1 MKWYHLASIALLVCF
16 AGGLIYSANHYS
28 GLYES
33 QKQET
38 KSEKKRADD
47 AESLAQQ
54 RLDTIN
60 DMQVRQRN
68 VAALDAK
75 YTGELADARSENER
89 LRADI
94 ATGKRKLQLNA
105 TCSKGDSSTASSL
118 GDGESPRLT
127 VDAELNYFRL
137 RDGIA
142 TITKQVNYLQ
152 DYIRQQCLK

>member
-1 MKWYHLASIALLVCF
+1 MKWYHQVFIALFVVCL
-16 AGGLIYSANHYS
+16 AGGLIWSANHYH
-28 GLYES
+28 GKYEA
-33 QKQET
+33 
-38 KSEKKRADD
+38 EKKRADS

-60 DMQVRQRN
+60 DMQVRQRD

-75 YTGELADARSENER
+75 YTGELADAKSENER

-94 ATGKRKLQLNA
+94 ATGKRKLQLSA
-105 TCSKGDSSTASSL
+105 TCSKDDSTTASSL

-127 VDAELNYFRL
+127 ADAELNYFRL

-142 TITKQVNYLQ
+142 TITKQVEYLQ

>member
-1 MKWYHLASIALLVCF
+1 MKWYHLASIALLFCF

-47 AESLAQQ
+47 AESLAQR

-60 DMQVRQRN
+60 DMQVRQRD

-94 ATGKRKLQLNA
+94 ATGKRKLHLNA
-105 TCSKGDSSTASSL
+105 TCPKSETTGASSL
-118 GDGESPRLT
+118 GDEAGPRLT
-127 VDAELNYFRL
+127 TDAELNYFRL

-142 TITKQVNYLQ
+142 AITKQVSYLQ
-152 DYIRQQCLK
+152 DYIRQQCLN

>member
-1 MKWYHLASIALLVCF
+1 MKWYHQALIALFVVCL
-16 AGGLIYSANHYS
+16 AGGLIYSANHYH
-28 GLYES
+28 GLYKDE
-33 QKQET
+33 QG
-38 KSEKKRADD
+38 RANK

-60 DMQVRQRN
+60 DMQVRQRDN
-68 VAALDAK
+68 AALDAK
-75 YTGELADARSENER
+75 YTGELADERAGNEK

-94 ATGKRKLQLNA
+94 AAGKRKLQLNA
-105 TCSKGDSSTASSL
+105 SCGKDKASGASSL
-118 GDGESPRLT
+118 GNGESPRLT

-152 DYIRQQCLK
+152 DYIRQQCLR